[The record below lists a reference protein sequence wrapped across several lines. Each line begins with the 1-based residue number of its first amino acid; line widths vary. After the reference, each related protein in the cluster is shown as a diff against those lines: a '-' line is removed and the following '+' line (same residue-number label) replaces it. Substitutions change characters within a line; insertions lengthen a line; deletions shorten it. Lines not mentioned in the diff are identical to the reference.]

1 MINVKID
8 KGVSDMTFAGS
19 GLEIAAEFGMIVHG
33 LYTQLYHRAGP
44 AVAKGCKKIMRDM
57 LAREDSPVWDVNL
70 DKSAGHSF
78 FLEGDAAAAMTE
90 RLRRSE
96 GGGSMTRVDLT
107 KVQCAELA
115 NYLRGILNNGMGAG
129 SFDKI
134 EMLVL
139 ARRALAAAEEL
150 PEVSS
155 VAAHAPATR
164 KPQPEDASA
173 AGSPA
178 SEAAQLKRD
187 TLERLTAYR
196 QKDGLDSLTPLA
208 AACGKVDGKVISAE
222 LLARML
228 NRERFPVAI
237 WREVAAALDKMER
250 KKGADTDG
258 KDD

>member
-1 MINVKID
+1 
-8 KGVSDMTFAGS
+8 
-19 GLEIAAEFGMIVHG
+19 
-33 LYTQLYHRAGP
+33 
-44 AVAKGCKKIMRDM
+44 MR
-57 LAREDSPVWDVNL
+57 
-70 DKSAGHSF
+70 
-78 FLEGDAAAAMTE
+78 
-90 RLRRSE
+90 
-96 GGGSMTRVDLT
+96 GGSSVTRVDLT
-107 KVQCAELA
+107 KAQCAELA
-115 NYLRGILNNGMGAG
+115 NYLRGVLNNGMGAG

-139 ARRALAAAEEL
+139 ARRALMTAEEL
-150 PEVSS
+150 PEVPG
-155 VAAHAPATR
+155 VTARAPATR
-164 KPQPEDASA
+164 RQQPEDASA

-196 QKDGLDSLTPLA
+196 QKDGLNSLAPLA
-208 AACGKVDGKVISAE
+208 AACGKVDGKAISAE